1 MRLNKTILTFL
12 VGITILS
19 ACSTTDKKDDGLLG
33 GVKSGKDGATTT
45 QYSDGSSFSGQ
56 QFGNNGLGANGL
68 GPEFSDPS
76 NPLSKHTIYFMY
88 DSSQIQQDFISVIA
102 AHSQYLL
109 AHPQQR
115 IILEGH
121 ADERGSAE
129 YNIALSEQ
137 RGKSVYK
144 LMKLHGVSDRQI
156 EIVSYGEE
164 KPDSDGMNSA
174 SWQLNRRVEIA
185 YQVQ

>member
-1 MRLNKTILTFL
+1 MKLNKTVLAFIMGITML
-12 VGITILS
+12 VGCT
-19 ACSTTDKKDDGLLG
+19 TTDKKEDSLVNGSQNG
-33 GVKSGKDGATTT
+33 TDGASTN
-45 QYSDGSSFSGQ
+45 QYSDGSSLSGQ
-56 QFGNNGLGANGL
+56 QFGGVNGL

-76 NPLSKHTIYFMY
+76 NPLSKRTIYFMY
-88 DSSQIQQDFISVIA
+88 NSSDIQQDFISVIA
-102 AHSQYLL
+102 AHAQYLL
-109 AHPQQR
+109 AHPQQHV
-115 IILEGH
+115 ILEGH

-137 RGKSVYK
+137 RGKSVYR
-144 LMKLHGVSDRQI
+144 LMKLHGVSDMQM

-164 KPDSDGMNSA
+164 KPNSEGMNEA